1 MSTASST
8 ARAWARREGG
18 EVKDARAERRAVLAE
33 LAGRAKGGDRA
44 AACELCARLKDPLF
58 AFCLSRVRNRSD
70 AEDICQEVLVAVVA
84 DLDRLKDPKAVLGY
98 TLGIAR
104 NLANRHFT
112 RGPQRREVAF
122 DDGAVARL
130 EARLGPARAPC
141 EPDPRELR
149 ERMTDALNGLLAT
162 EPLEARALVELHY
175 REGRTSAEIAERLHL
190 KPSAVRM
197 RLKRIRDRLH
207 GRLLAL
213 ALEEQR

>member
-1 MSTASST
+1 MSPIAT
-8 ARAWARREGG
+8 
-18 EVKDARAERRAVLAE
+18 LAE
-33 LAGRAKGGDRA
+33 LAVRARDGERE
-44 AACELCARLKDPLF
+44 AACELCVRLRNPVF

-84 DLDRLKDPKAVLGY
+84 DLDRLKEPRAVLGY

-104 NLANRHFT
+104 NLSNRHFT
-112 RGPQRREVAF
+112 RGPQRREVPL
-122 DDGAVARL
+122 DDGARARL
-130 EARLGPARAPC
+130 EGRLTPQPAPG

-149 ERMTDALNGLLAT
+149 ERMAAALNGLLAA
-162 EPLEARALVELHY
+162 EPREVRALVDLHY

-213 ALEEQR
+213 ALEESG

>member
-1 MSTASST
+1 MTSLG
-8 ARAWARREGG
+8 WARRERDQ
-18 EVKDARAERRAVLAE
+18 VKSARAEQRAALAD
-33 LAGRAKGGDRA
+33 LATRARAGDRD
-44 AACELCARLKDPLF
+44 AACELCLRLKNPVF

-84 DLDRLKDPKAVLGY
+84 DLDRLNDPRAVLSY

-104 NLANRHFT
+104 NLANRHFS
-112 RGPQRREVAF
+112 RGPQRREVPF
-122 DDGAVARL
+122 DEGAQARL
-130 EARLGPARAPC
+130 EARLGPERGPC

-149 ERMTDALNGLLAT
+149 DRMVAALDGLLAT
-162 EPLEARALVELHY
+162 EPREVRALVDLHY
-175 REGRTSAEIAERLHL
+175 REGRTSAEIAERLAL

-213 ALEEQR
+213 ALEETR